1 MKLKALIVS
10 LLLSVVSFS
19 SMAQDKGV
27 ESGTD
32 SLNIA
37 LGVLWNEQF
46 AEMHQNDS
54 LKADS
59 LFAGMREGI
68 RLVNSTSIYDAGVFQ
83 GVLMMMRANEML
95 RDGIFIKPDQIIN
108 TLSDLAHGKSVGMDK
123 AGAEKYIHDFFSPQN
138 ETPDT
143 VSVASQEAFLNEQL
157 KRPGVTKTES
167 GLLFEVIKEGYG
179 ASPVSGN
186 NVIIKYTGRLADGT
200 VFDQTGDKTVTFP
213 IDNLVPGF
221 TEGLKMMKAGGK
233 YRLFIPAHLGYGSQN
248 VQGVIPGNSALD
260 FTVELINV
268 IIE

>member
-1 MKLKALIVS
+1 MKLKTLFVS
-10 LLLSVVSFS
+10 LLLSLVSFS

-46 AEMHQNDS
+46 AEMHQNDY

-59 LFAGMREGI
+59 LFAGMREGV

-138 ETPDT
+138 NTPDS
-143 VSVASQEAFLNEQL
+143 VSVESQEAFLNEQL

-186 NVIIKYTGRLADGT
+186 KVIVKYTGRLADGT
-200 VFDQTGDKTVTFP
+200 VFDQTGDKSVTFP

-221 TEGLKMMKAGGK
+221 TEGLKKMKAGGK
-233 YRLFIPAHLGYGSQN
+233 YRLFIPARLGYGSQN

>member
-1 MKLKALIVS
+1 MKLKTLFVS

-46 AEMHQNDS
+46 AEMHQKDS

-59 LFAGMREGI
+59 LLSGMREGI

-138 ETPDT
+138 NTPDS
-143 VSVASQEAFLNEQL
+143 VSVESQEAFLNEQL

-186 NVIIKYTGRLADGT
+186 KVIVKYTGRLADGT
-200 VFDQTGDKTVTFP
+200 VFDQTGDKSVTFP

-233 YRLFIPAHLGYGSQN
+233 YRLFIPARLGYGSQN

>member
-1 MKLKALIVS
+1 MKLKTLFVL

-59 LFAGMREGI
+59 LFSGMREGI

-138 ETPDT
+138 NTPDS
-143 VSVASQEAFLNEQL
+143 VSVESQEAFLNEQL

-186 NVIIKYTGRLADGT
+186 KVIVKYTGRLADGT
-200 VFDQTGDKTVTFP
+200 VFDQTGDKSVTFP

-233 YRLFIPAHLGYGSQN
+233 YRLFIPARLGYGSQN

-260 FTVELINV
+260 FTVDLINV

>member
-1 MKLKALIVS
+1 MKLKTLFVS

-37 LGVLWNEQF
+37 LGVLWNEQY
-46 AEMHQNDS
+46 AEMYQNDS

-59 LFAGMREGI
+59 LFSGMREGV

-186 NVIIKYTGRLADGT
+186 KVIVKYTGRLADGT
-200 VFDQTGDKTVTFP
+200 VFDQTGDKSVTFP
-213 IDNLVPGF
+213 IDNLVHGF

-233 YRLFIPAHLGYGSQN
+233 YRLFIPARLGYGSQN

>member
-1 MKLKALIVS
+1 MKLKTLFVL

-59 LFAGMREGI
+59 LFSGMREGI

-123 AGAEKYIHDFFSPQN
+123 AGAENYIHDFFSPQN
-138 ETPDT
+138 NTPDS
-143 VSVASQEAFLNEQL
+143 VSVESQEAFLNEQL

-186 NVIIKYTGRLADGT
+186 KVIVKYTGRLADGT
-200 VFDQTGDKTVTFP
+200 VFDQTGDKSVTFP

-233 YRLFIPAHLGYGSQN
+233 YRLFIPARLGYGSQN